1 MYVFP
6 INIIENFHMITKV
19 QKWGNSLAVRIP
31 RTIAED
37 THLISGKSV
46 DMPVHDGQIMIVPS
60 RHQQYKLNELLSD
73 VTSRNRHA
81 EISTGNTSGR
91 EVW

>member
-1 MYVFP
+1 MY
-6 INIIENFHMITKV
+6 IHCRNITKEFHMITKV

-31 RTIAED
+31 RTIAKD

-46 DMPVHDGQIMIVPS
+46 DMAVHDGQIIIES
-60 RHQQYKLNELLSD
+60 RHRQYKLNELLSGI
-73 VTSRNRHA
+73 TSRNRHA
-81 EISTGNTSGR
+81 EISTGDAAGR

>member
-1 MYVFP
+1 
-6 INIIENFHMITKV
+6 MITKV

-31 RTIAED
+31 RSVAED
-37 THLISGKSV
+37 TQLSLGAAVNLVS
-46 DMPVHDGQIMIVPS
+46 HDGQIVIAAA
-60 RHQQYKLNELLSD
+60 RQRKFRLNDLLKG

-81 EISTGNTSGR
+81 EVVTGKAVGQ